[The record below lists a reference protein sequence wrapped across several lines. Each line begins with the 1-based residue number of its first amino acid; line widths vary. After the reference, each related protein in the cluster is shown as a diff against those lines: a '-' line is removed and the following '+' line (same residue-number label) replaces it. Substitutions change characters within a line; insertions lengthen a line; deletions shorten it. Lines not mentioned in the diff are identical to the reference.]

1 MKPARPPPDAILP
14 LQQHPFFADALARMG
29 RDVTS
34 LALQD
39 GARRIGHVQL
49 ISRRFGPL
57 GRVALASCG
66 PVWCADTPPHLR
78 RDMLRALGKRG
89 LRIVNANE
97 GIPKGAGFH
106 QIISAA
112 HLAEVD
118 LRGDLCAAM
127 HPKWRNR
134 LVKARSAPLT
144 LQHDIFDSDRHG
156 WLLLAERAQQKARGY
171 RALPAAITLAYAA
184 AHPAQVRVITA
195 RDGQTPVAAMLFL
208 CHGPVATYHMGWSG
222 PQGRATGAHNLILH
236 AAMAWLADQGHVRL
250 DLGTVDTQTN
260 PGLARF
266 KIGAGATL
274 RATGGTWLRLPDF
287 GLRWP
292 RHAAHARA

>member
-1 MKPARPPPDAILP
+1 MTPARPPPDAILP

-34 LALQD
+34 LALHD

-49 ISRRFGPL
+49 ISRRCGPL
-57 GRVALASCG
+57 GRIALASRG

-97 GIPKGAGFH
+97 GMPKGAGFH
-106 QIISAA
+106 RIISAA

-118 LRGDLCAAM
+118 LRGELCAAM

-134 LVKARSAPLT
+134 LVKAQSAPLT
-144 LQHDIFDSDRHG
+144 LQHDSFDSDRHG

-184 AHPAQVRVITA
+184 AHPTQVRVITA
-195 RDGQTPVAAMLFL
+195 CDGPTPVAAMLFL

-222 PQGRATGAHNLILH
+222 PRGRAMGAHNLILH

-266 KIGAGATL
+266 KIGAGARL
-274 RATGGTWLRLPDF
+274 RATGGTWLRLPGF

-292 RHAAHARA
+292 RHAAHARP